1 MHRGPNPGPSAPQY
15 SRLIWVTS
23 GKSHN
28 LKGFRGHPATGYC
41 GLVTIATSISIPQLQ
56 FPPIL
61 KSTVLGVWNLT
72 RNLALNNSIT
82 EDAPMGN
89 GSTSSLEQAERVD
102 HQLVRGI
109 GIPALTANI
118 VSSTIG
124 AGIFVIP
131 ATVAKGLGS
140 AAPLAF
146 VCCAIAMVLF
156 VTCFAVAG
164 SRVSLTGGLYAY
176 VEVAFGRYVGF
187 LAGML
192 YFLTALGAV
201 AGVVNV
207 LANSVALVVPFLGG
221 PVMRIIVMFAVY
233 GSLVLINIRGVRQ
246 GAGAVT
252 VITFAKLLPLLLFIC
267 VGIFFIHAP
276 NLAWSGWPSSKSLGD
291 AVILLIFAFV
301 GIEVALIPS
310 GEVKNPARTV
320 PRSAYLALVI
330 TTIIYLMIQLV
341 AQGTLGPDLASH
353 PDAPLAES
361 AATFL
366 GNLGRTILLA
376 GASISAFGFVTSDIL
391 SSPRMIF
398 AFGRDGALPQFFAH
412 VHPRYRSPDVA
423 IITYAALAFALSISG
438 TFERLAVLANVA
450 VLLMYL
456 LCCAAC
462 WVLVQRDVRSDG
474 KPFNFPGMK
483 IVPALAILAIVW
495 ILTHATVREFLVTGI
510 VLVLSSILYF
520 VRRTVARAEDT
531 NRPRGGLL

>member
-1 MHRGPNPGPSAPQY
+1 M
-15 SRLIWVTS
+15 
-23 GKSHN
+23 
-28 LKGFRGHPATGYC
+28 
-41 GLVTIATSISIPQLQ
+41 SI
-56 FPPIL
+56 
-61 KSTVLGVWNLT
+61 
-72 RNLALNNSIT
+72 
-82 EDAPMGN
+82 
-89 GSTSSLEQAERVD
+89 EQAERVD

-118 VSSTIG
+118 IISTIG
-124 AGIFVIP
+124 AGIFVLP
-131 ATVAKGLGS
+131 AAMSRALGP
-140 AAPLAF
+140 AAPVAF

-156 VTCFAVAG
+156 VTCFAIAG

-207 LANSVALVVPFLGG
+207 LANSIALVIPFLGG
-221 PVMRIIVMFAVY
+221 PLMRIVVMLAVY
-233 GSLVLINIRGVRQ
+233 GVLVFINIRGVRK

-267 VGIFFIHAP
+267 VGIFFIHP
-276 NLAWSGWPSSKSLGD
+276 QNLSWSAWPGRKALGD
-291 AVILLIFAFV
+291 SVILLICAFV
-301 GIEVALIPS
+301 GIEVALSPS

-341 AQGTLGPDLASH
+341 AQCTLGPDLANHS
-353 PDAPLAES
+353 DAPLAES

-366 GNLGRTILLA
+366 GNLGRMVLLA

-423 IITYAALAFALSISG
+423 IITYAALAF
-438 TFERLAVLANVA
+438 
-450 VLLMYL
+450 LL
-456 LCCAAC
+456 
-462 WVLVQRDVRSDG
+462 
-474 KPFNFPGMK
+474 
-483 IVPALAILAIVW
+483 
-495 ILTHATVREFLVTGI
+495 
-510 VLVLSSILYF
+510 
-520 VRRTVARAEDT
+520 
-531 NRPRGGLL
+531 